1 VIIYNIMIN
10 KTKMAL
16 KQSIEWTWTWYRKW
30 CKKG

>member
-1 VIIYNIMIN
+1 MIN